1 MNTLKSN
8 LDATDWRIL
17 EELQVDARLSYAEI
31 GRRVGLSSPAVQER
45 VRRLEDAG
53 IIEGY
58 KAQVNPKKLGLPI
71 LSLTRLSNVEGKHT
85 EVLAKIIADS
95 PEVIS
100 CYHVM
105 GIDEFHIQIVG
116 ASIEAIEDVLH
127 RFKDYCSMTSSI
139 VIKTSVNKRPITKS
153 LAEEYDKR

>member
-17 EELQVDARLSYAEI
+17 EELQADARLSYAEI

-53 IIEGY
+53 VIEGY
-58 KAQVNPKKLGLPI
+58 RAQVNPKRLGLPI
-71 LSLTRLSNVEGKHT
+71 LSLTRLHNVSGKHV
-85 EVLAKIIADS
+85 EVLAAIIAES
-95 PEVIS
+95 PEVVS

-116 ASIEAIEDVLH
+116 TTIEDIETVLH
-127 RFKDYCSMTSSI
+127 RFKDYCNMVSSI
-139 VIKTSVNKRPITKS
+139 VIKTPFENRPITQM
-153 LAEEYDKR
+153 LIEE